1 MKMSVEEYLEDVKQ
15 RKSKQTYK
23 EYKHGIE
30 RFSEWFGKSPNEILA
45 MRKEDLQSDEKQVR
59 ERFLRELEKFHKHLF
74 DKGYAINTARTLC
87 LGIMQLFR
95 FYDMGITLP
104 SGSDVSKT
112 VESIQDF
119 EMQIEHLRAMFVSAP
134 DLRAKTILAMA
145 KDLGWRVSDFANIK
159 LEEIPELDEKNAPIP
174 FARLTQKESMIAH
187 SFLSSE
193 TVVLLKDY
201 VKTLPKEAVY
211 LWQNN
216 GHGYLDEENFTR
228 ILRDCQ
234 ILAKIK
240 ISKNQRI
247 RFHCFRK
254 LFISTAK
261 NLGVDPDI
269 CRKLVGKQVE
279 KSISAYMTTVDY
291 RNAFLKVS
299 EVLTLMNGKA
309 KTTIEAKDLEIQK
322 LQKQVADLQT
332 YVKIITKMNEEQ
344 LVKKALAEMKKQG
357 IQSPDE
363 LLIPK
368 VPEKPWKKGFN
379 AFDLI
384 MGLVKI
390 QRDKEE
396 KEYEEIL
403 KNGNG
408 NGK

>member
-1 MKMSVEEYLEDVKQ
+1 
-15 RKSKQTYK
+15 
-23 EYKHGIE
+23 
-30 RFSEWFGKSPNEILA
+30 
-45 MRKEDLQSDEKQVR
+45 
-59 ERFLRELEKFHKHLF
+59 
-74 DKGYAINTARTLC
+74 
-87 LGIMQLFR
+87 MQLFR

-104 SGSDVSKT
+104 SGSPVSQT

-119 EMQIEHLRAMFVSAP
+119 EMQIEHLRSMFIACP
-134 DLRAKTILAMA
+134 DLRSKTILAMA
-145 KDLGWRVSDFANIK
+145 KDLGWRISDFASIK
-159 LEEIPELDEKNAPIP
+159 LEELPELDEKNAPIP
-174 FARLTQKESMIAH
+174 FNKLTQKENVIAH

-193 TVVLLKDY
+193 TVTLLKDY

-211 LWQNN
+211 LWQSN

-240 ISKNQRI
+240 IPKGQRI

-261 NLGVDPDI
+261 NLGIDPDI
-269 CRKLVGKQVE
+269 TKKLVGKTVE

-291 RNAFLKVS
+291 RNAFIRIA
-299 EVLTLMNGKA
+299 EALTLMNGKA

-332 YVKIITKMNEEQ
+332 YIKIMTSMNEQE
-344 LVKKALAEMKKQG
+344 LVKKALVELKKQG
-357 IQSPDE
+357 AEIEVSMGITSE
-363 LLIPK
+363 ATKL
-368 VPEKPWKKGFN
+368 N

-384 MGLVKI
+384 MQLTKI
-390 QRDKEE
+390 RRAKEDKEYQE
-396 KEYEEIL
+396 LL

-408 NGK
+408 NGNNGESKA